1 MGNKNKNGKEIR
13 IITDKPTNVDYTFID
28 DGSLKL
34 NATTSDQGSNGSNVY
49 VNNNNN
55 NGLSKESK
63 RKEEDD
69 IAHYVRMR
77 SDKLKNTTDILR
89 FKSNKRTKAQS
100 KQNHSPVYE

>member
-34 NATTSDQGSNGSNVY
+34 NATTSNQDSNGSYVY
-49 VNNNNN
+49 VNNNN

-69 IAHYVRMR
+69 IAYSVRMR

>member
-1 MGNKNKNGKEIR
+1 MQKSESKWETKIKMGEIR

-34 NATTSDQGSNGSNVY
+34 NATTSDQGFNGSNVY
-49 VNNNNN
+49 VNNNN

-69 IAHYVRMR
+69 
-77 SDKLKNTTDILR
+77 
-89 FKSNKRTKAQS
+89 
-100 KQNHSPVYE
+100 NHCSRDYYNRIG

>member
-1 MGNKNKNGKEIR
+1 MGEIR
-13 IITDKPTNVDYTFID
+13 ITDKPTNVDYTLID

-34 NATTSDQGSNGSNVY
+34 KATTSDQGSNGSSVY
-49 VNNNNN
+49 VNNNN

-69 IAHYVRMR
+69 IAYSVRMR

-100 KQNHSPVYE
+100 KQNRSPVYE

>member
-1 MGNKNKNGKEIR
+1 MVKKNINGKEIR
-13 IITDKPTNVDYTFID
+13 IITDKPTNVNYTFID
-28 DGSLKL
+28 DGSL

-55 NGLSKESK
+55 GLSKESK

-69 IAHYVRMR
+69 ISYSVRMR
-77 SDKLKNTTDILR
+77 SDKLKNPTDILR

>member
-13 IITDKPTNVDYTFID
+13 IVTDKPTNIDYTFID

-34 NATTSDQGSNGSNVY
+34 KPTSDQDPNGSNVC

-55 NGLSKESK
+55 LPRESK
-63 RKEEDD
+63 RKEEND
-69 IAHYVRMR
+69 ISYSVRR
-77 SDKLKNTTDILR
+77 HSDKLKYTTNNLR
-89 FKSNKRTKAQS
+89 FKSSKRTKAQS